1 MSFLNHFGRLCLE
14 LPEKFHRWYGDQ
26 YSMAKAVHIAS
37 SNFGFLDPDR
47 HITIAMSQLSPQQLS
62 SLRGKKVQMITF
74 KGSGGEIFMEPTLKN
89 LRSLLFQSAIKK

>member
-1 MSFLNHFGRLCLE
+1 
-14 LPEKFHRWYGDQ
+14 
-26 YSMAKAVHIAS
+26 MAKAVHIAS

-74 KGSGGEIFMEPTLKN
+74 KGPASKAYMEGTLARLRELLGRN
-89 LRSLLFQSAIKK
+89 L